1 MPLIL
6 VDFLCPHCGNIFE
19 KIVES
24 NVKFTIC
31 PKCRDKVSGFIKFA
45 KRIIT
50 PSATY
55 LGNQD
60 ADWIKSV
67 REVVDKEGGCHAQEF
82 LKNPTRDNYKRWMKS
97 EGLRPLDKGE
107 GPTKPAPVD
116 MQQLTDKTFDL
127 HRNRTRIEVRGD

>member
-6 VDFLCPHCGNIFE
+6 VDFECIRCGHIFE
-19 KIVES
+19 EIVES
-24 NVKFTIC
+24 SIDLQMC
-31 PKCRDKVSGFIKFA
+31 QKCFMLA

-67 REVVDKEGGCHAQEF
+67 REVVDKEGGCHSQEF

-97 EGLRPLDKGE
+97 DGLRPLDKGE

-127 HRNRTRIEVRGD
+127 HRKRTRIEVRGD

>member
-6 VDFLCPHCGNIFE
+6 VDFECIRCGHIFE
-19 KIVES
+19 KIVKS
-24 NVKFTIC
+24 HIKFTGC
-31 PKCRDKVSGFIKFA
+31 PKCWDGVFMDFA

-50 PSATY
+50 PSSTY

-60 ADWIKSV
+60 EDWIKSV
-67 REVVDKEGGCHAQEF
+67 REVVDKEGGRHAQEF

-127 HRNRTRIEVRGD
+127 HRKRTRIEVRGD